1 MYLPQPEAPAAP
13 MDPGAEED
21 PEDLPLAA
29 HAAARWSK
37 GAAELPLIAFVG
49 DLLDPRDAALLAKLT
64 SPSSFRECTSPGG
77 SS

>member
-1 MYLPQPEAPAAP
+1 